1 MKKVITYSFIAA
13 SALWMM
19 SCGSAKTTLQKDIKY
34 MSLHFKPLSRN
45 DFTLV
50 GNLQSETTVGGI
62 FGAPNPTTKERPKV
76 LSGTYAANIKQ
87 GRTAKTEVTEIMYF
101 APSSGEAITGSLY
114 DNDIFNTIYSSASVG
129 LGAAAKK
136 PGSGGLIGKLL
147 DKLKNLKNSVIPAA
161 NAAPADPARDYA
173 FFGLIEKYPDIDYF
187 INVRFDRKTVVGKGG
202 KSWIETVTC
211 KADGIKLKTD

>member
-1 MKKVITYSFIAA
+1 MKKILTYSFMAA
-13 SALWMM
+13 TAFWMM
-19 SCGSAKTTLQKDIKY
+19 SCGSASTTLQKDIKY

-50 GNLQSETTVGGI
+50 GNLQSETTVGGV

-76 LSGTYAANIKQ
+76 LSGTYAQNIKQ
-87 GRTAKTEVTEIMYF
+87 GRTTRTEVSEVMYF
-101 APSSGEAITGSLY
+101 APANGEAITGTLY
-114 DNDIFNTIYSSASVG
+114 DNEIFNTIYSSSSVG

-136 PGSGGLIGKLL
+136 PGSGGFLANLIS
-147 DKLKNLKNSVIPAA
+147 KLKLKTGTNVMATS
-161 NAAPADPARDYA
+161 DPARDYA
-173 FFGLIEKYPDIDYF
+173 FYGLIEKYPDIDYF
-187 INVRFDRKTVVGKGG
+187 INVRFDRKTVVSKNG

>member
-1 MKKVITYSFIAA
+1 MKKIITYSFIAA
-13 SALWMM
+13 SAFWMM
-19 SCGSAKTTLQKDIKY
+19 SCGSASTTLQKDIKY

-50 GNLQSETTVGGI
+50 GNLQSETTVGGT
-62 FGAPNPTTKERPKV
+62 FGAPNPATKERAKI
-76 LSGTYAANIKQ
+76 LSGTYASNIKQ
-87 GRTAKTEVTEIMYF
+87 GRTTRTEVSEVMYF
-101 APSSGEAITGSLY
+101 APANGEAITGTLY

-129 LGAAAKK
+129 LGTAAKK
-136 PGSGGLIGKLL
+136 PGGGFLANLL
-147 DKLKNLKNSVIPAA
+147 SKFKVNTGSAVVAT
-161 NAAPADPARDYA
+161 ADPARDYA
-173 FFGLIEKYPDIDYF
+173 FYGLIEKYPDIDYF

>member
-50 GNLQSETTVGGI
+50 GNLQSETTVGGV
-62 FGAPNPTTKERPKV
+62 FGAPNPTTKERPKI

-87 GRTAKTEVTEIMYF
+87 GRSAKTEVTEIMYF
-101 APSSGEAITGSLY
+101 APSNGEAITGSLY

-129 LGAAAKK
+129 LGVAAKK
-136 PGSGGLIGKLL
+136 PGSGGLIAKLL
-147 DKLKNLKNSVIPAA
+147 SNLKVKTTTAVIANS
-161 NAAPADPARDYA
+161 DPARDYA